1 MVQVINAVTGETQLV
16 ASYSELQQNL
26 VPGWIPISGIDGSPI
41 YQDSD
46 LSKTQTIYLICSV
59 KMTD

>member
-26 VPGWIPISGIDGSPI
+26 VQGWIPISGIDGSPI
-41 YQDSD
+41 YKDSD